1 MAESFTSQITVDKT
15 IVSLLSKFTYE
26 RSFPYAL
33 REVISNAYDA
43 DATETR
49 IDVDVNAGK
58 VVIYDNGT
66 GMTRDEF
73 DFYLRIAGQKRGK
86 RETPKFGRK
95 RIGQF
100 GVGFLAILPFCESLQ
115 ITSTT
120 ENSDELFTA
129 DIPAWRFFRQ
139 DGKTID
145 VGEVEVTGEITRSAK
160 LEPQHFTQITLLRLS
175 DIAKRYF
182 REKPRADQKNRVSG
196 WPPLKRLSWEM
207 QEDLP
212 IAFAENCILRSKVAY
227 SEPMG
232 MDVYLQGTRL
242 QRNCTEGEIIASG
255 ELDVE
260 GVKLKYAIMTNW
272 KGIKPYELGGLKI
285 RLNNVGVGPR
295 QVFSLDAGRR
305 YSRLHWLT
313 GEVQIVSGLDG
324 AITLNLSPRTQKE
337 LFEKLKNHV
346 YKSKELVSQIIIT
359 SHSDHFGSHRT
370 DVRTY
375 AVEHDGDHTVVNTWS
390 RAKRVG
396 LFGR

>member
-1 MAESFTSQITVDKT
+1 
-15 IVSLLSKFTYE
+15 
-26 RSFPYAL
+26 
-33 REVISNAYDA
+33 
-43 DATETR
+43 
-49 IDVDVNAGK
+49 VNAGK

-196 WPPLKRLSWEM
+196 WPPLKE
-207 QEDLP
+207 
-212 IAFAENCILRSKVAY
+212 A
-227 SEPMG
+227 
-232 MDVYLQGTRL
+232 
-242 QRNCTEGEIIASG
+242 
-255 ELDVE
+255 
-260 GVKLKYAIMTNW
+260 
-272 KGIKPYELGGLKI
+272 ELG
-285 RLNNVGVGPR
+285 N
-295 QVFSLDAGRR
+295 AGRSTHCICR
-305 YSRLHWLT
+305 KLH
-313 GEVQIVSGLDG
+313 
-324 AITLNLSPRTQKE
+324 TQK
-337 LFEKLKNHV
+337 
-346 YKSKELVSQIIIT
+346 
-359 SHSDHFGSHRT
+359 
-370 DVRTY
+370 
-375 AVEHDGDHTVVNTWS
+375 
-390 RAKRVG
+390 
-396 LFGR
+396 